1 MTQKE
6 YHQEKKKMNFL
17 FLLVLVLLLL
27 LLLLLLI
34 ILVVLV
40 LLLLLLTLLF
50 VAQSLLFLLF
60 FSLSFAMAETPL
72 TVLRRDLDRL
82 AKRQRAGAAKVAA
95 DVDELRREL
104 AAARDAMLRAA
115 EGT

>member
-1 MTQKE
+1 
-6 YHQEKKKMNFL
+6 
-17 FLLVLVLLLL
+17 
-27 LLLLLLI
+27 
-34 ILVVLV
+34 
-40 LLLLLLTLLF
+40 
-50 VAQSLLFLLF
+50 
-60 FSLSFAMAETPL
+60 MAETPL

-115 EGT
+115 EGTGPEHARMEKERERDREEVDEDRSATSLKKRRRR